1 MVDLD
6 EDVVEANIKHSV
18 ELMASKVKE
27 IEDLVSLNWEIV
39 DDLMERQIVNE
50 IGKTIFRDEI
60 EHLSEVIQLS
70 YVN

>member
-27 IEDLVSLNWEIV
+27 IEDLVSLN
-39 DDLMERQIVNE
+39 
-50 IGKTIFRDEI
+50 
-60 EHLSEVIQLS
+60 
-70 YVN
+70 